1 MVGSKLELFYS
12 SADGE
17 DHYPG
22 QLNVTVTY
30 ELSDRNELIIT
41 YRAHTS
47 KPTIIN
53 LTNHAYFNLA
63 GQVGSILKYSGCIS
77 RSYSCVIKQTWKN
90 VFMSL
95 LIVNHH
101 RYYDPSKYYMAGQVS
116 RVSFEINWLM
126 CLLDVASFGSHAF

>member
-1 MVGSKLELFYS
+1 MLCTYTSPSSTKRNYIQIEIFLQRLWDASVVGSNLMLFYS

-17 DHYPG
+17 EHYPG

-63 GQVGSILKYSGCIS
+63 GQVRIQGQSGD
-77 RSYSCVIKQTWKN
+77 
-90 VFMSL
+90 FAM
-95 LIVNHH
+95 
-101 RYYDPSKYYMAGQVS
+101 PS
-116 RVSFEINWLM
+116 
-126 CLLDVASFGSHAF
+126 